1 MKGFIIGVLVT
12 LLVIF
17 AGFYLTVKFG
27 LFPIGADNPPGAYE
41 KRIASMA
48 LDTYVDKHAPKQQ
61 NPTEINSANLIVG
74 VQEYEEHCALCHGSY
89 NQRISPMSSK
99 FNPPV
104 PQLLRRPSHDP
115 DENFFWITKHGIR
128 LTAMPSW
135 DGILEDDEIWKIVTF
150 LKQQD
155 KLPPDVQAAWQ
166 AAANEHNPAE
176 HDKEMQ
182 ERREH
187 EHAATPAAPVKK

>member
-1 MKGFIIGVLVT
+1 MKGFIAGVLIT
-12 LLVIF
+12 LLVIV
-17 AGFYLTVKFG
+17 AGFYLTVKLG
-27 LFPIGADNPPGAYE
+27 LFPIAADNPPGAYE
-41 KRIASMA
+41 KRIANMA
-48 LDTYVDKHAPKQQ
+48 LDNYVDKHAPKQE

-74 VQEYEEHCALCHGSY
+74 VREYEEHCALCHGGY
-89 NQRISPMSSK
+89 NNRTSPMSSK

-104 PQLLRRPSHDP
+104 PQLLRGVPHDP
-115 DENFFWITKHGIR
+115 DANFYWITKHGIR

-135 DGILEDDEIWKIVTF
+135 DGILEDDEIWKVVAF
-150 LKQQD
+150 LKHQD

-176 HDKEMQ
+176 HQNEME

-187 EHAATPAAPVKK
+187 EHAAEPAKTHTK